1 MVSAPDHGA
10 PATAGD
16 IYAVLR
22 DHRAVTRSEIGRLT
36 GLSRTAVTARVAPLL
51 AHGLLAEQD
60 QAPSTGGR
68 PAAFLTF
75 NAEAGVVLAA
85 ALGRSRVRLAVCDLA
100 GEVLLAEDIE
110 QDTTASPDV
119 LMPRI
124 VDRLGAL
131 LTAADRTH
139 ADVFGVGLSL
149 PGTVDQVR
157 GCSIDSPVMMGWD
170 GVVLA
175 PYFADLT
182 AAPVVLDND
191 ANVIALAERHAERAP
206 VDDLLVVKA
215 STGLGAGI
223 ISGGALRRG
232 ATQAAGEFGHNKTP
246 AAAGLPCRCGDT
258 GCLEA
263 VAGGWA
269 LVRRLRDQGH
279 PVEHLRDV
287 VALAHGGDAD
297 ARRAIRDSGR
307 HVGEVLAAA
316 VNLLNPA
323 VLVIAG
329 DMAGAYEIFVAGLRE
344 TLYRDATAL
353 ATRALQISPS
363 AYGDAS
369 GVHGSAMLV
378 LDHVLAPAAITARV
392 RSGAPGRAV
401 HAE

>member
-1 MVSAPDHGA
+1 MIFDTDQMAPST
-10 PATAGD
+10 PGD

-22 DHRAVTRSEIGRLT
+22 DHGAVTRSEIGRLT
-36 GLSRTAVTARVAPLL
+36 GLSRTAVTTRVAPLL
-51 AHGLLAEQD
+51 AHGLVAEQD

-75 NAEAGVVLAA
+75 NAAAGVVLAA

-100 GEVLLAEDIE
+100 GDVLAAEDIE
-110 QDTTASPDV
+110 QDTTAAPDV

-124 VDRLGAL
+124 VERLSAL
-131 LTAADRTH
+131 LSSTDRRPG
-139 ADVFGVGLSL
+139 DVFGVGVSL
-149 PGTVDQVR
+149 PGTVDQER
-157 GCSIDSPVMMGWD
+157 GCSIDSPVMTGWD
-170 GVVLA
+170 GVALA
-175 PYFADLT
+175 PYFAGLT
-182 AAPVVLDND
+182 HAPVVLDND
-191 ANVIALAERHAERAP
+191 ANVIALAERHAERTP

-223 ISGGALRRG
+223 ISGGGLRRG

-263 VAGGWA
+263 IAGGWA
-269 LVRRLRDQGH
+269 LVRALREQGY

-287 VALAHGGDAD
+287 VALAHEGDAD

-353 ATRALQISPS
+353 ATQALQISPS

-369 GVHGSAMLV
+369 GLHGSAMLA
-378 LDHVLAPAAITARV
+378 LDHVLRPAAITTRV
-392 RSGAPGRAV
+392 RSAAAGRGV

>member
-1 MVSAPDHGA
+1 MVSDTGHAVPST
-10 PATAGD
+10 PGD
-16 IYAVLR
+16 IYAILR
-22 DHRAVTRSEIGRLT
+22 DHRAVTRAEIGRLT

-75 NAEAGVVLAA
+75 NAAAGVVLAA

-100 GEVLLAEDIE
+100 GDVLAAEDID
-110 QDTTASPDV
+110 QDTTAPPDV

-124 VDRLGAL
+124 VTRLGAL
-131 LTAADRTH
+131 LDSAERTA

-149 PGTVDQVR
+149 PGTVDQER
-157 GCSIDSPVMMGWD
+157 GCSIDSPVMTGWD
-170 GVVLA
+170 GVALA

-182 AAPVVLDND
+182 DAPVVLDND

-223 ISGGALRRG
+223 ISGGGLRRG
-232 ATQAAGEFGHNKTP
+232 AAQAAGEFGHNKTP

-269 LVRRLRDQGH
+269 LVRRLREQGH
-279 PVEHLRDV
+279 DVAHLRDV
-287 VALAHGGDAD
+287 VVLAHEGDAD

-316 VNLLNPA
+316 VNLVNPA

-363 AYGDAS
+363 VYGDDS
-369 GVHGSAMLV
+369 GLRGSAMLA
-378 LDHVLAPAAITARV
+378 LDHVLRPAAITTRV
-392 RSGAPGRAV
+392 RSAAAGRGV
-401 HAE
+401 HA